1 MNQVNLI
8 YKSVSLMKF
17 FYNQN
22 KRLATPIPRQIFI
35 EHTDKIR
42 NFNYYYYKIVQVY
55 ILL

>member
-8 YKSVSLMKF
+8 YKSVSLMF

-42 NFNYYYYKIVQVY
+42 YFNYYYYKIVQVY
-55 ILL
+55 IFLL